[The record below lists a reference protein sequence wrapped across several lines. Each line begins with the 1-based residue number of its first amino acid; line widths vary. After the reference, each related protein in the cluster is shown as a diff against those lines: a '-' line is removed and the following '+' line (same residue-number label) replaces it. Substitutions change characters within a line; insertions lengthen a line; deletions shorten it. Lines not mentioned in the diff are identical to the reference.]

1 MLYQW
6 GVRRPFKDL
15 VSQPGRED
23 LVMYALYNRHQWQRN
38 KIVLSPCHA
47 IASIDGNCR
56 TQRNLVHLPSPVL
69 SILCSVAGASPQLVR
84 WGATGFPFAA
94 QHLSPS
100 HQIRKDFIT
109 TPYWQRPILITIWIN
124 LGAMVFISTQK
135 RQGQFLITCHP
146 CYKSLGRQEYLMRLP
161 SFPGLVL
168 ISPTHEEE
176 SVGLMIL
183 SLGYSLPFL

>member
-1 MLYQW
+1 
-6 GVRRPFKDL
+6 
-15 VSQPGRED
+15 
-23 LVMYALYNRHQWQRN
+23 
-38 KIVLSPCHA
+38 
-47 IASIDGNCR
+47 
-56 TQRNLVHLPSPVL
+56 
-69 SILCSVAGASPQLVR
+69 
-84 WGATGFPFAA
+84 
-94 QHLSPS
+94 
-100 HQIRKDFIT
+100 
-109 TPYWQRPILITIWIN
+109 
-124 LGAMVFISTQK
+124 MVFISTQK